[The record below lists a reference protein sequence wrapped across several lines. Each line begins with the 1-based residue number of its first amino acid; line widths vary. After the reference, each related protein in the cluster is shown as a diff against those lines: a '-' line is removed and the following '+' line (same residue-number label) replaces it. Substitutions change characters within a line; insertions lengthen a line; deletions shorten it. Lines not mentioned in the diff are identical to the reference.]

1 MIEID
6 YCMSLSEL
14 QELTVEEI
22 YRIQK
27 CAERDKD
34 EIFRAECIYWM
45 CRMEID
51 RRNNDKWSACLDV
64 RCISN
69 IFDEDYNIVFRH
81 GNHYVLYEIEHAVLV
96 YCEKWIPYIFTI
108 IEDDSRCTWK
118 YFGLWKD
125 R

>member
-34 EIFRAECIYWM
+34 EIFRAECIY
-45 CRMEID
+45 
-51 RRNNDKWSACLDV
+51 
-64 RCISN
+64 
-69 IFDEDYNIVFRH
+69 
-81 GNHYVLYEIEHAVLV
+81 
-96 YCEKWIPYIFTI
+96 
-108 IEDDSRCTWK
+108 
-118 YFGLWKD
+118 
-125 R
+125 